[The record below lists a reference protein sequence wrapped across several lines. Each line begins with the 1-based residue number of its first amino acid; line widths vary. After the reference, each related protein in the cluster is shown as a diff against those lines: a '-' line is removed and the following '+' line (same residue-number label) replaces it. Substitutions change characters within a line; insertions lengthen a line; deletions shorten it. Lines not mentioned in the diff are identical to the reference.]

1 VENAADA
8 VIAAE
13 DHGAVTFEDVNS
25 NGGLNNLGTVEALG
39 WGSTVAIENSTVT
52 NNGQGMVEALGW
64 GAKVSIEDSSV
75 TNGTLA
81 ADGGTLF
88 IGDGSTLSNVAIV
101 INHGGIAEFSDA
113 LDQGVTFSGDG
124 TLELDQAPG
133 EGAVVTNFAASGA
146 NDVLDFTNIAWST
159 DRRLRGWRMSN
170 TLPAT

>member
-1 VENAADA
+1 VATDHGTVAFKFGTVENAADA

-39 WGSTVAIENSTVT
+39 WG
-52 NNGQGMVEALGW
+52 
-64 GAKVSIEDSSV
+64 AKVSIEDSRV